1 MPDSASQEEEE
12 AELGREGGKNRMET
26 GEQMWG
32 GGAGVLTE
40 VRAGVRLL
48 EALWGLV
55 AES

>member
-1 MPDSASQEEEE
+1 
-12 AELGREGGKNRMET
+12 MET
-26 GEQMWG
+26 GEQTWG
-32 GGAGVLTE
+32 GGAGVLTG